1 MAAVPIK
8 PEYGPTLGRLLS
20 PRWRAAS
27 RWTRGLVW
35 ALVVAV
41 IALAVGA
48 FLTLENAHYSR
59 GGRVPFSFN
68 YRGINRVAAVPGE
81 WVRLERR
88 AADGRLRDSY
98 SVRPLTLPPYAG
110 SLTGEL
116 PLYAASYIRA
126 LRSRDADFVLRGEG
140 KTRVN
145 TVPAYQV
152 VYTTRV
158 AGRTMFGRDV
168 LLVAQRPGEREGVNI
183 VMLTSPTANAQVTSP
198 LEVASAGVLLKP
210 LKTFTLG

>member
-1 MAAVPIK
+1 MVAVPIK

-27 RWTRGLVW
+27 PVTRGLVRLL
-35 ALVVAV
+35 AVGV
-41 IALAVGA
+41 IALSISV
-48 FLTLENAHYSR
+48 FLTLANNHYSR
-59 GGRVPFSFN
+59 GGRVPFSFS
-68 YRGINRVAAVPGE
+68 YRGIDRVARATGE

-88 AADGRLRDSY
+88 AADGRLRDSF
-98 SVRPLTLPPYAG
+98 SVRPLVLPPYSG
-110 SLTGEL
+110 SLTGVQA
-116 PLYAASYIRA
+116 LYAADYIRS
-126 LRSRDADFVLRGEG
+126 LRSHDADFVLRGEG

-152 VYTTRV
+152 VYTTRL

-168 LLVAQRPGEREGVNI
+168 LLVAQRPGAREGVNI
-183 VMLTSPTANAQVTSP
+183 VMLTSPTANSQVTSP